1 MGKRV
6 DLKPLPRASSPEEQE
21 NQLIAMAYDLAAE
34 QIRKKTVSSQ
44 VLTHFL
50 KLGSTKGKL
59 EMDILG
65 VQKDLITAKTESIQA
80 QGDVKELYKEAIDAI
95 KRYGGHDDEEDI
107 R

>member
-1 MGKRV
+1 MARKE
-6 DLKPLPRASSPEEQE
+6 LPPLPRATNPKERED
-21 NQLIAMAYDLAAE
+21 QLIAMSYDLAAE
-34 QIRKKTVSSQ
+34 QIRKGTASSQ
-44 VLTHFL
+44 IIAHFL
-50 KLGSTKGKL
+50 KLGSTKAKL